1 MQILVDTLRQ
11 NPEIALFLAL
21 AIGFW
26 IGGVKFG
33 SFSLG
38 AVTSTLIAGLLIGQ
52 LHITFPAVVQNI
64 FFVIFLF
71 AVGYD
76 VGPQFIPAMKKDG
89 LPQLLFALIV
99 CATGLFTAYGVAKL
113 FGYNPALAAGL
124 LAGGMTNSST
134 LGVAVA
140 NVHQLGLDPAQTA
153 TMASLVAIA
162 YAVTY
167 PFGTILAAWFN
178 GTFAPRLLRI
188 DLPKVC
194 KEYQQTNRSSGPRP
208 QEDTPRRPVVS
219 RSFRV
224 DSDKVAGHTPRELNT
239 LYGSELGAYVTRVR
253 DGGAVLEADT
263 ATAIKTGETV
273 AIAGPTRALLQTAK
287 LVGPELDDPDLLAYP
302 AETMDV
308 VVTNKAVFGQTVRQ
322 LERNQLTRYG
332 RSVFLLG
339 LERGGQAIPITPDLA
354 IQHRDILT
362 VRGARSHVEGL
373 IQVLGVADRP
383 TNKSDIAFMALGIVI
398 GCLVGTITVHVGGIP
413 LSLSTGVGALLAGI
427 AFGYLRSVYRTFGR
441 IPDAALWVFNN
452 VGLNGFIAAVGI
464 NAGPGLLLGLKQYGV
479 GLILGGIIVSLVP
492 AVIALLLGKYVFR
505 FHPALLLG
513 ACVGAHTSTAALGSV
528 QEAAQSPVP
537 AIGYTVPYAVGRILL
552 AVGGVIILLLMK

>member
-26 IGGVKFG
+26 IGELKFG

-38 AVTSTLIAGLLIGQ
+38 GVTATLIAGLLIGQ

-64 FFVIFLF
+64 FFTIFLF

-76 VGPQFIPAMKKDG
+76 VGPQFIPAMKKNG
-89 LPQLLFALIV
+89 LPQLLFALII

-113 FGYNPALAAGL
+113 FGYNAGLAAGL
-124 LAGGMTNSST
+124 LAGGYTNSST
-134 LGVAVA
+134 LGVALA
-140 NVHQLGLDPAQTA
+140 NMHQLGLDPAQTA

-167 PFGTILAAWFN
+167 PFGTVLAAWFN
-178 GTFAPRLLRI
+178 GTFAPKVLRI

-194 KEYQQTNRSSGPRP
+194 KEYQQTNGSSGPRP

-224 DSDKVAGHTPRELNT
+224 VSDKVAGHTPRELYT

-253 DGGAVLEADT
+253 EGAAVREPDT
-263 ATAIKTGETV
+263 TTAIKIGETV
-273 AIAGPTRALLQTAK
+273 AIAGSTRALLQTAQ
-287 LVGPELDDPDLLAYP
+287 LVGPEVNDPDLLAYP
-302 AETMDV
+302 AETVDI
-308 VVTNKAVFGQTVRQ
+308 VVTNKSVFGHTVRQ
-322 LERNQLTRYG
+322 LERDQLTRHG

-339 LERGGQAIPITPDLA
+339 LERRGHVIPITPDLA

-362 VRGARSHVEGL
+362 VRGARSQVDSL
-373 IQVLGVADRP
+373 IEVLGVADRP

-398 GCLVGTITVHVGGIP
+398 GCLVGSIMVHVAGIA
-413 LSLSTGVGALLAGI
+413 LSLSTGVGSLLAGI
-427 AFGYLRSVYRTFGR
+427 AFGYIRSVYRTFGR
-441 IPDAALWVFNN
+441 IPAPALWVFNN
-452 VGLNGFIAAVGI
+452 VGLSGFIAAVGI

-492 AVIALLLGKYVFR
+492 AVIALL
-505 FHPALLLG
+505 
-513 ACVGAHTSTAALGSV
+513 
-528 QEAAQSPVP
+528 
-537 AIGYTVPYAVGRILL
+537 
-552 AVGGVIILLLMK
+552 